1 MSKKS
6 AIARLLSDFIKADN
20 IIEKDEIDVL
30 SELSEEFHIDEE
42 DKQEAERMQF
52 AEAVAELS
60 ALPWTQR
67 KEVLAGL
74 GRMTVADGRCVPMEA
89 MLMLAVKYSLA
100 GDQTLRRRVKL
111 LRGDSLELGLSRFK
125 IIYVESEYDE
135 ALNAEIQANLRNIN
149 NELNMIGVDFVYI
162 PQVANDFAQMSKDY
176 LRNVISYLAPNLKPE
191 RREAIMESLCGITT
205 RRFCCDLLSRKLG
218 ITELQRTKPAL
229 LISIGDS
236 SMPVLMD
243 DGSVSHR
250 LYTQYLHL
258 ELSGNVL
265 SDIRMIVDDYKGYVE
280 NLTTTTMSP
289 NANRIM
295 YHGFHRLLLDL
306 HIYSGKKQDCTLLID
321 VARGKVIFRETDS
334 ELTLT
339 RKIRAMYL
347 TMLQQSLCGR
357 DKVMRGNA
365 ESLKAFR
372 RIYYELGAEEVE
384 NSTYESDLTVALTRI
399 RKELAENHP
408 MVQNIERYM
417 PVRGHSNTVTVNVD
431 PDMVWVKTDGKEMRL
446 VDSPW
451 RNFGK

>member
-1 MSKKS
+1 
-6 AIARLLSDFIKADN
+6 
-20 IIEKDEIDVL
+20 
-30 SELSEEFHIDEE
+30 
-42 DKQEAERMQF
+42 
-52 AEAVAELS
+52 
-60 ALPWTQR
+60 
-67 KEVLAGL
+67 
-74 GRMTVADGRCVPMEA
+74 
-89 MLMLAVKYSLA
+89 MLAVKYSLA

-111 LRGDSLELGLSRFK
+111 LRGDSLELGFSRFK

-176 LRNVISYLAPNLKPE
+176 LRNVISYLAPSLKPE

-243 DGSVSHR
+243 DGSLSHR
-250 LYTQYLHL
+250 LYTQYMHL
-258 ELSGNVL
+258 ELSGDVL

-321 VARGKVIFRETDS
+321 VARGKVIFRETNS

-347 TMLQQSLCGR
+347 TMLQQSLCGK
-357 DKVMRGNA
+357 DKLLRSNA